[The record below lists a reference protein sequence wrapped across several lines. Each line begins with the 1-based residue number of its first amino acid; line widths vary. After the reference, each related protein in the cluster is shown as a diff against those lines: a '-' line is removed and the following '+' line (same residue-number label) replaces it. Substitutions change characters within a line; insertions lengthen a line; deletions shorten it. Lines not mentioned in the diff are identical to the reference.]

1 VSNPSAFRFI
11 GSRLSEFLPS
21 GSMGWFSRSTSEQ
34 SAAATRQDRQK
45 CWESRDQ
52 YFECLDTVGILT
64 AGEEGPACSKSK
76 SQYEKNC
83 AKSWVGI
90 SIQILVYRTDLR
102 IDHQIDYFNKRRVL
116 AEQQKDMLAQSQ
128 VQAQAVKRKVV

>member
-1 VSNPSAFRFI
+1 
-11 GSRLSEFLPS
+11 
-21 GSMGWFSRSTSEQ
+21 MGWFSKSTSE
-34 SAAATRQDRQK
+34 SPAATRQDRQK

-52 YFECLDTVGILT
+52 YFQCLDTAGILT
-64 AGEEGPACSKSK
+64 AGEEGTACSRSK

-90 SIQILVYRTDLR
+90 SKTMLLHRADLFA
-102 IDHQIDYFNKRRVL
+102 DHQIDYFNKRRVL

-128 VQAQAVKRKVV
+128 VQAQAAKHKAI